1 MEVDKFSFY
10 PLLVDILTD
19 ISEAHFV
26 AIDLELSGVPSKQ
39 SGAGNA
45 TTGKPTLQE
54 RYLETKEAAERYQIL
69 QIGLTCVKQ
78 DVENGKYVLKPYNFD
93 LNPLIEQRGLD
104 IERIFSFQSGAV
116 EFLLKV
122 GFDMSRPFHAG
133 VSTLYSGHFLVG
145 RRCALRFLIQDNA
158 DTLLL
163 LRCHT
168 CPARSR
174 RKLVISMRSAWTRPP
189 SPTFK

>member
-1 MEVDKFSFY
+1 MEVDKLSFY
-10 PLLVDILTD
+10 PLLIDILTD

-39 SGAGNA
+39 SGSGDGS
-45 TTGKPTLQE
+45 GKPTLQQ

-69 QIGLTCVKQ
+69 QFGLTCVKQ

-93 LNPLIEQRGLD
+93 LNPLIDQRGLD

-122 GFDMSRPFHAG
+122 GFSMSKPFHAG
-133 VSTLYSGHFLVG
+133 VPYLS
-145 RRCALRFLIQDNA
+145 RKEAKE
-158 DTLLL
+158 
-163 LRCHT
+163 
-168 CPARSR
+168 ARE
-174 RKLVISMRSAWTRPP
+174 K
-189 SPTFK
+189 